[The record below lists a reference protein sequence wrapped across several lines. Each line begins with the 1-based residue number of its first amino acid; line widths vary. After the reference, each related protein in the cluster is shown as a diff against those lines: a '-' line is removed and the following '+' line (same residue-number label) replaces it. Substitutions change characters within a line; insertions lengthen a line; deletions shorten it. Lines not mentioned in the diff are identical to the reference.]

1 MSKICKNLFRIS
13 DITSVFIFAF
23 TSIAAVLSMFFPHGM
38 LIMSRIVEDLSLGD
52 WGYLYIT
59 VFIGLNYL
67 TFKHKALAL
76 IGHVI
81 LILILAVL
89 GSGFSFF
96 YMVLFLIYL
105 LPYLCVFREANYLA
119 P

>member
-1 MSKICKNLFRIS
+1 
-13 DITSVFIFAF
+13 
-23 TSIAAVLSMFFPHGM
+23 MFFPHSM
-38 LIMSRIVEDLSLGD
+38 LIMSTTVQELALRD

-81 LILILAVL
+81 LILILAMI

-105 LPYLCVFREANYLA
+105 LPYLCVYREANYLA
-119 P
+119 TKK